1 MITDEDLVPFEFADF
16 FDDEDGDDGDDL
28 DDAAPSSQTPS
39 PDYIKRHI
47 QRIPHYGDDSRF
59 RLASHLDMFEN
70 LNPDGSLTDE
80 QRQAVDN
87 FAHGWQAL
95 PDGEDCS
102 GCEMDFPEC
111 QYVAVGLD
119 LGSAIE
125 LGDSWRRGEFL
136 PSVGHPCADRVS
148 ERLNKM
154 TNQPTSLAK

>member
-1 MITDEDLVPFEFADF
+1 MITDEDLVPFEFSDF
-16 FDDEDGDDGDDL
+16 FDDEP
-28 DDAAPSSQTPS
+28 DADAVPSSDCIDR
-39 PDYIKRHI
+39 DYIKRHI
-47 QRIPHYGDDSRF
+47 DRIPHYGDDSRY

-70 LNPDGSLTDE
+70 LNPDGSLTAE

-125 LGDSWRRGEFL
+125 LGDSWRRGEWL
-136 PSVGHPCADRVS
+136 PDVGHPAADRVTN
-148 ERLNKM
+148 RLNQMQSRRDALRK
-154 TNQPTSLAK
+154 

>member
-16 FDDEDGDDGDDL
+16 FDDEDGDDGDD
-28 DDAAPSSQTPS
+28 APSSQTIS

-47 QRIPHYGDDSRF
+47 SRIPHYGDDSRY

-125 LGDSWRRGEFL
+125 LGDSWRRGEWL
-136 PSVGHPCADRVS
+136 PDVGHPAANRVTN
-148 ERLNKM
+148 RLNQMQNRRDALDK
-154 TNQPTSLAK
+154 

>member
-28 DDAAPSSQTPS
+28 DDAAPSSQTIE

-47 QRIPHYGDDSRF
+47 QRIPHYGDDSRY

-70 LNPDGSLTDE
+70 LNPDGSLTAE

-95 PDGEDCS
+95 PDGDECS

-111 QYVAVGLD
+111 QYVAVGLG
-119 LGSAIE
+119 LGKCDRTGGQLAAGRIFT
-125 LGDSWRRGEFL
+125 RRW
-136 PSVGHPCADRVS
+136 
-148 ERLNKM
+148 
-154 TNQPTSLAK
+154 TSCGRSSK